1 MSSWFRLFMCIFF
14 KADKENARSCKQR
27 LCWENGGEIFLCFS
41 LIVFSVAGYPDP
53 HCLFRTQRS
62 KLSWLIQS
70 MFFFSPSRTIWEANK
85 VSKRPNENRSKSYTK
100 LRNNYRKVNISVTIV
115 ILCTIEFVCPVA
127 MTNLLNMGK
136 SRQVCMNQ
144 YPLR

>member
-1 MSSWFRLFMCIFF
+1 M
-14 KADKENARSCKQR
+14 
-27 LCWENGGEIFLCFS
+27 
-41 LIVFSVAGYPDP
+41 
-53 HCLFRTQRS
+53 
-62 KLSWLIQS
+62 
-70 MFFFSPSRTIWEANK
+70 
-85 VSKRPNENRSKSYTK
+85 RPNENRSKSYTK

-127 MTNLLNMGK
+127 MTNLLNMRK